1 NWGWLGFCSIM
12 EKDKALGGRLFF
24 GCPCVLL
31 SEDRISSGVHT
42 MYDRGSCIVP
52 GSTVVP
58 GGIEARVSRTIPD
71 GSDSK
76 FFNDAMSDVSCYSGA
91 VHGEARRYGPYAK
104 LHPILLEGSRLG
116 DVLGHLW
123 ARPGIKGDD
132 NDAKLLGGVME
143 SVGAIKCLG
152 NTEEEGE
159 VLGGAHITSRVD
171 VERLGTSGAHDVD
184 EGGDICSG
192 GRLGNT
198 LGASNVTGLATFGR
212 CLGISGRRLSWSST
226 SRRRHGLAWNGI
238 GDTRNGA
245 DAGAGADVDAG
256 I

>member
-1 NWGWLGFCSIM
+1 MSSKEGVVLQKDVPWRASPSVKPIEVPRQGRIG
-12 EKDKALGGRLFF
+12 EKADAKA
-24 GCPCVLL
+24 
-31 SEDRISSGVHT
+31 
-42 MYDRGSCIVP
+42 
-52 GSTVVP
+52 
-58 GGIEARVSRTIPD
+58 
-71 GSDSK
+71 
-76 FFNDAMSDVSCYSGA
+76 
-91 VHGEARRYGPYAK
+91 
-104 LHPILLEGSRLG
+104 GSRLG

-159 VLGGAHITSRVD
+159 VLGGAHITSRGD
-171 VERLGTSGAHDVD
+171 VKCLGTSGAHDVD

-198 LGASNVTGLATFGR
+198 LGASNVLGSTKCRAPCLGDVRAGLATSGR

-238 GDTRNGA
+238 GDTRDGA